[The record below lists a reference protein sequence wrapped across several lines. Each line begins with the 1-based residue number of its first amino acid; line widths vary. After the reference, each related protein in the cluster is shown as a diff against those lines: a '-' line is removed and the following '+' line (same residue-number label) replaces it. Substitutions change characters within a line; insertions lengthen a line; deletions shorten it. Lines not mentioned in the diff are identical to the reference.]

1 MRAKNSK
8 LNDHALPG
16 RCADAPDAH
25 GQAAILLLE
34 SLIHGL
40 VDRNVLST
48 ADAVEIVGV
57 AAEVKTE
64 VAEEMGD
71 TPTSM
76 DRSLSILRLISVS
89 LKSDLAN

>member
-1 MRAKNSK
+1 MPEKPSK

-16 RCADAPDAH
+16 RGAEAPDAH
-25 GQAAILLLE
+25 GQAAMLLLE
-34 SLIHGL
+34 SLIHAL
-40 VDRNVLST
+40 MDRNVLST
-48 ADAVEIVGV
+48 EDAVEIVGV

-76 DRSLSILRLISVS
+76 EKSLTILLLILAS
-89 LKSDLAN
+89 LKSDVVG